1 MPAWSGSGEDPFLC
15 FRLPNSGCV
24 LLQQRSERGSKLTC
38 DSYMATN
45 EGSILITSA
54 ILNQLLQRPPPPKTI
69 TLWGRFQLTNLR
81 GHKCSVYNTMLSQW
95 SKVTSPVM
103 GEITVVCYLMSCVT
117 WREYTCTIFMPK
129 IHNNQRFIRWWR
141 NTKTS
146 YKITSLIIFKHVE
159 FLKVKE
165 RLRSYF
171 KLKRLERH
179 DNYMLCMTLTQTLW
193 LQRT

>member
-1 MPAWSGSGEDPFLC
+1 MMVVLLISCIFDVVMGGDQYCIYLHLTRIKHQKFISHSSGSCKFKIIVPAWSGSGEDPFLC

-81 GHKCSVYNTMLSQW
+81 GHKCSVYNTMLSQ
-95 SKVTSPVM
+95 
-103 GEITVVCYLMSCVT
+103 
-117 WREYTCTIFMPK
+117 
-129 IHNNQRFIRWWR
+129 
-141 NTKTS
+141 
-146 YKITSLIIFKHVE
+146 
-159 FLKVKE
+159 
-165 RLRSYF
+165 
-171 KLKRLERH
+171 
-179 DNYMLCMTLTQTLW
+179 
-193 LQRT
+193 